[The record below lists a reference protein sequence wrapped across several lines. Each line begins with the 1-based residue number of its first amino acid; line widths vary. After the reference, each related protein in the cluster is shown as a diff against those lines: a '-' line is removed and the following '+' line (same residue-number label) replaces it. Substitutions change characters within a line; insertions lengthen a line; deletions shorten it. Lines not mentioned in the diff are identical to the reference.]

1 MSDRFLTCREGDY
14 VDLTRGEARGVPE
27 RVHVFSER
35 EIKAV
40 NAAIAAKR
48 PLLVLGE
55 PGTGKTQLAE
65 AVARRSSRAFVAAVV
80 DAQTEPRDLLY
91 EVDSVARLGEA
102 QLLGAAHYPVGSPRR
117 RLGRSPDAP
126 GRQGR
131 RPELDIRNFVRPQV
145 LWWAFDWQSACRQ
158 AAISGTAI
166 PEQAQPGV
174 EANGVVAL
182 IDEIDKAESDIP
194 NALLEALGN
203 ARFVPPGAGASVAAI
218 EPGPLVMIT
227 TNEERAL
234 PNAFTRRCL
243 VLRLRLPEDD
253 ELERFL
259 IKRAEAHFRDFVKR
273 RSELAQTLLQSAARC
288 LLEARSRAGDLRP
301 RPGLAEYLDLVRAFL
316 DLFPNAEIGDIEER
330 LSEIREYFLHK
341 AESVKG

>member
-1 MSDRFLTCREGDY
+1 MSQRFLTCHEGH
-14 VDLTRGEARGVPE
+14 VVVLNEGEAGGVPE

-65 AVARRSSRAFVAAVV
+65 AVARELRRAFVAAVV
-80 DAQTEPRDLLY
+80 DARTEPRDLLY

-102 QLLGAAHYPVGSPRR
+102 QLLGAARYPVGSPRR
-117 RLGRSPDAP
+117 RLGRTADAP
-126 GRQGR
+126 GQQGR
-131 RPELDIRNFVRPQV
+131 RPQLDIRNFVEPQV

-166 PEQAQPGV
+166 PEQAGPGF

-194 NALLEALGN
+194 NALLEALGD
-203 ARFVPPGAGASVAAI
+203 ARFVPPGAGASVAAV
-218 EPGPLVMIT
+218 EPEPLVMIT

-259 IKRAEAHFRDFVKR
+259 IERAEAHFRDFASDR
-273 RSELAQTLLQSAARC
+273 PEMAQTVLQGAARC

-301 RPGLAEYLDLVRAFL
+301 RPGLAEYLDLVRAL
-316 DLFPNAEIGDIEER
+316 LKLFPDAESADIEAR
-330 LSEIREYFLHK
+330 LSELREYFLHK
-341 AESVKG
+341 AESVQG